1 MWWKMTVLRSCR
13 TPDTERQRGDN
24 EPARQEGWSDTCNPK
39 LYQHKKE
46 QGLMEQLEGIWGVK
60 PSVIL
65 VAIGALVF
73 VTLKLG
79 EWLQQM
85 LFPGTT
91 SEIAVK
97 LNIHYTNDFL

>member
-1 MWWKMTVLRSCR
+1 
-13 TPDTERQRGDN
+13 
-24 EPARQEGWSDTCNPK
+24 
-39 LYQHKKE
+39 
-46 QGLMEQLEGIWGVK
+46 MEQLEGIWGVK

-79 EWLQQM
+79 EWLQQI
-85 LFPGTT
+85 PGTT

-97 LNIHYTNDFL
+97 LNIHYTSYECSLNLKVTLISNKLYNLFS

>member
-1 MWWKMTVLRSCR
+1 
-13 TPDTERQRGDN
+13 
-24 EPARQEGWSDTCNPK
+24 
-39 LYQHKKE
+39 
-46 QGLMEQLEGIWGVK
+46 MEWLKGIWGVK

-85 LFPGTT
+85 SGTA
-91 SEIAVK
+91 SEIAVQ
-97 LNIHYTNDFL
+97 LNIHYTHDFSECSLNLKVTLISNKLYNFFS